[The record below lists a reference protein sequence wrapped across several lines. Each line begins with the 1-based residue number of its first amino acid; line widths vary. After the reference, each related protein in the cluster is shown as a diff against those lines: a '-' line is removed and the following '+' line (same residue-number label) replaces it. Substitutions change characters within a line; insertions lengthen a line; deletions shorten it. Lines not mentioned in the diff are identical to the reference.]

1 MAEIQMPPHV
11 QAAYKDAVDNVIFHN
26 RQQWVATNYA
36 LLIYAAI
43 FVISARFFSR
53 TDVARGWLGF
63 LVVLTFVYN
72 LVTIYLLQ
80 DRVTRFRARLDW
92 IYNTYFSRD
101 EQAGLK
107 LWPEPKPFLY
117 EWIVPVG
124 LVAVSLIAATLT
136 MIYLFSVRWRLSAM
150 RSTILAYVI
159 ALAGLVMIAAG
170 AWDLFTKGTASARLR
185 HYAIA
190 IGMIC
195 GGLAMGGLAQA
206 LRLLLEIN
214 AKGG

>member
-53 TDVARGWLGF
+53 TDLARGWLGF

-80 DRVTRFRARLDW
+80 DRVTRFRARLD
-92 IYNTYFSRD
+92 
-101 EQAGLK
+101 
-107 LWPEPKPFLY
+107 
-117 EWIVPVG
+117 
-124 LVAVSLIAATLT
+124 
-136 MIYLFSVRWRLSAM
+136 
-150 RSTILAYVI
+150 
-159 ALAGLVMIAAG
+159 
-170 AWDLFTKGTASARLR
+170 
-185 HYAIA
+185 
-190 IGMIC
+190 
-195 GGLAMGGLAQA
+195 
-206 LRLLLEIN
+206 
-214 AKGG
+214 

>member
-63 LVVLTFVYN
+63 LVVLTFVYH

-80 DRVTRFRARLDW
+80 DTLTRFRDRLAW
-92 IYNTYFSRD
+92 IYPTYFSGEER
-101 EQAGLK
+101 AGLK
-107 LWPEPKPFLY
+107 LWPERRLLY

-124 LVAVSLIAATLT
+124 LIAVSLIAAILT
-136 MIYLFSVRWRLSAM
+136 MIYLFSVR
-150 RSTILAYVI
+150 
-159 ALAGLVMIAAG
+159 
-170 AWDLFTKGTASARLR
+170 
-185 HYAIA
+185 
-190 IGMIC
+190 
-195 GGLAMGGLAQA
+195 
-206 LRLLLEIN
+206 
-214 AKGG
+214 

>member
-11 QAAYKDAVDNVIFHN
+11 QSAYKDAVDKVIFHN

-43 FVISARFFSR
+43 FVISARFFSP

-63 LVVLTFVYN
+63 LVVLTFVYQ
-72 LVTIYLLQ
+72 LVAIYLLQ

-136 MIYLFSVRWRLSAM
+136 MIYLFSVR
-150 RSTILAYVI
+150 
-159 ALAGLVMIAAG
+159 
-170 AWDLFTKGTASARLR
+170 
-185 HYAIA
+185 
-190 IGMIC
+190 
-195 GGLAMGGLAQA
+195 
-206 LRLLLEIN
+206 
-214 AKGG
+214 